1 MFSFLVALT
10 LYLTFS
16 SAYPHFS
23 VVDYA
28 QASLQEAFLPIA
40 REAQA
45 VVGPALPSEPE
56 VRRPYKEDKSRL
68 GVDVNAKAAIAIDWE
83 TGEILYGKFVDEVR
97 PIASIT
103 KLMTALLVL
112 RHGPD
117 WEQVVTIEES
127 DMRAG
132 GIPYVIPGERIKV
145 KDLFNVSLV
154 ASGNGAT
161 VALARSTGMELDE
174 FVSRMNELTA
184 ELGMYGAEFTD
195 PTGLRPGNVA
205 SARGVALMLRE
216 ALSHEEIA
224 DTVTTQTY
232 SFRAES
238 GLDHVVRNTNG
249 LLRSFLSEPPYSFLG
264 GKTGF
269 IAESGYCFSAAAAN
283 DDGDRVLAVALGA
296 PSKEDR
302 LSDVKNMLY
311 WVFDA
316 YSWK

>member
-1 MFSFLVALT
+1 MFSFIVALT

-16 SAYPHFS
+16 STHPAFS

-28 QASLQEAFLPIA
+28 QTSLQEAFLPIA

-45 VVGPALPSEPE
+45 VAGPELPPEPE
-56 VRRPYKEDKSRL
+56 ARRPYKEDESRL
-68 GVDVNAKAAIAIDWE
+68 GVDVSATAAIAIDWQ

-97 PIASIT
+97 PIASVT

-112 RHGPD
+112 QHDPD
-117 WEQVVTIEES
+117 WEQVVTVEGN
-127 DMRAG
+127 DMRTG

-161 VALARSTGMELDE
+161 IALARSTGMELDE
-174 FVSRMNELTA
+174 FVFRMNELA
-184 ELGMYGAEFTD
+184 VDLGMRGVRFTD
-195 PTGLRPGNVA
+195 PTGLSSGNVA
-205 SARGVALMLRE
+205 SARGVALLLRE

-224 DTVTTQTY
+224 NTVTKQTY

-238 GLDHVVRNTNG
+238 GLDHIVQSTNG
-249 LLRSFLSEPPYSFLG
+249 LLGSFLSEPPYSFLG

-269 IAESGYCFSAAAAN
+269 IAEAGYCFGAAAAN
-283 DDGDRVLAVALGA
+283 SDGDRVLAVALGA

-302 LSDVKNMLY
+302 FSDVKDMLY